1 MKVIFSKLK
10 NNGDF
15 EPGETIESTYK
26 HRDILN
32 RGKQRFEYQEKTLV

>member
-1 MKVIFSKLK
+1 MIFSKLK
-10 NNGDF
+10 SNGDF
-15 EPGETIESTYK
+15 EPAENREYLQDF